1 MNPLV
6 NIAVEAVRAAGKI
19 ILKASERLDLVT
31 IQVKSNFD
39 MVTNVDHEAERKII
53 QVIHKAYPDHAIL
66 AEESGATGEHDIT
79 WIIDPL
85 DGTKNFAHGF
95 PHYCISIGI
104 RVKQRLEHGVIYDP
118 LRDELFVASKGRGAQ
133 LNGRKIR
140 CRPQVDLAGVFLG
153 MSHMDCASSIFQGK
167 TLPIGG
173 LRRSGSAAL
182 DMAYVAAGRLDAF
195 LAQHLQVWDSAAGI
209 VLIQEAGALVS
220 DFSGREDGFEQG
232 DVVAANPKL
241 FKQLLQFIHQG

>member
-6 NIAVEAVRAAGKI
+6 NIAVDAVRAAGKI

-31 IQVKSNFD
+31 IQVKNNFD
-39 MVTNVDHEAERKII
+39 MVTNVDHEAEQKII
-53 QVIHKAYPDHAIL
+53 QVIRKAYPDHAIL

-85 DGTKNFAHGF
+85 DGTTNFAHGF

-167 TLPIGG
+167 TLPISG

-220 DFSGREDGFEQG
+220 DFSGREAGFEQG
-232 DVVAANPKL
+232 EVVAANPKL